1 MVLEWTSRDSY
12 VFTELVFFIAT
23 CSVIFATI
31 VTIFIVLLLA
41 YRSDSSFFSLLRPL
55 FENVFTSAIAFSQR
69 KKESVKIVFLGNEQL
84 DKGDFKGENKRKM
97 ARAWV
102 HIYFTLLCC
111 VAVLWFATIF
121 SDAVLYRKTGTCLD
135 LNVRDSDSRCFLL
148 STADVP
154 PELESIINEEEGE
167 AVPCQRVQTYL
178 IENNS
183 TYDLEVICYI
193 ARLSPLP
200 ALGIAYGTMKTLIF
214 AIIAV
219 LTAFLTISN
228 KLKLRNKLCTIIVFV
243 QVAQIVVSVV
253 IIAIMVA
260 VVTSIHVLDTRNTE
274 YDFLRSERF
283 YHSSVVALGGISIF
297 ITIGLF
303 PWWAFKPLEPCG
315 NGKSGNDN
323 DGNTRNG
330 NGAKNDG
337 NARNGAGNAGNEAR
351 NDGNGGGGNG
361 HDDELDKIHRMILL
375 HQFSIRYRGN

>member
-12 VFTELVFFIAT
+12 VFTELVFFLAT

-31 VTIFIVLLLA
+31 VIIFIVLLLA
-41 YRSDSSFFSLLRPL
+41 YRRESSFFSLLRPL

-69 KKESVKIVFLGNEQL
+69 QNESVKIVFLGNEQL
-84 DKGDFKGENKRKM
+84 DKDHFKGGNKRKM

-148 STADVP
+148 STADDVP
-154 PELESIINEEEGE
+154 PELESIINEREGE
-167 AVPCQRVQTYL
+167 AVPCQRVQSYI

-214 AIIAV
+214 AIVAV
-219 LTAFLTISN
+219 LTAFLAISN
-228 KLKLRNKLCTIIVFV
+228 KFKLRDKLCTIVFV

-253 IIAIMVA
+253 IIIIIVV

-297 ITIGLF
+297 ITLGLF
-303 PWWAFKPLEPCG
+303 PWWAFKPLEPIGKGKREKSGDENGG
-315 NGKSGNDN
+315 NGV
-323 DGNTRNG
+323 
-330 NGAKNDG
+330 NGAGNDG
-337 NARNGAGNAGNEAR
+337 NAGDRT
-351 NDGNGGGGNG
+351 G
-361 HDDELDKIHRMILL
+361 HDEQLDIIHDMILL
-375 HQFSIRYRGN
+375 HQFSIRYRPKK